1 MGLEKVL
8 DLEFGRLPS
17 IRRFPISKD
26 GKEVKCK
33 TKTVMPQ
40 SEVEEL
46 LDGKK
51 RVIVEEKMN
60 GTAKVF
66 RAGEFW
72 LFVEDMYI
80 NKLDTGV
87 YVVPARYAL
96 WDVYNKWKK
105 KFVSFVE
112 KEDIFRAIKRDELQ
126 ISEINSYNLF
136 LVPLIA
142 QGNSFKLEDMPA
154 FLNIPSRYAIDP
166 KTKKPI
172 EMEGIVVKP
181 ARELFL
187 PEYEKYVAK
196 LIYKEYFFGESGID
210 ENYLRKPL
218 KRNIIN
224 PSLFLFYEDK
234 NFLGRKTE
242 PNE

>member
-8 DLEFGRLPS
+8 DLEFGHFPS
-17 IRRFPISKD
+17 IRRLPI
-26 GKEVKCK
+26 GKEAKCK
-33 TKTVMPQ
+33 PETVMPQ
-40 SEVEEL
+40 SAVERL
-46 LDGKK
+46 FNGQ

-66 RAGEFW
+66 RAGNGEFW

-80 NKLDTGV
+80 NKLSAGV
-87 YVVPARYAL
+87 YTVPARYSL
-96 WDVYNKWKK
+96 WDIYNKWKK

-172 EMEGIVVKP
+172 EMEGIVIKP
-181 ARELFL
+181 ARELLL
-187 PEYEKYVAK
+187 PEYEELVAK

-224 PSLFLFYEDK
+224 PSLFYGDK